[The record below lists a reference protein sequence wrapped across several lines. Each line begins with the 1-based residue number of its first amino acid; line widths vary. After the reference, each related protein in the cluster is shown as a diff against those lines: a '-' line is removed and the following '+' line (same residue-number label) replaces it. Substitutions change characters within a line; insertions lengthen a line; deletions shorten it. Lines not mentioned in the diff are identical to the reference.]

1 MELFAL
7 NHSEQLYF
15 LNPLGVGR
23 VRKVRQSLIQ
33 RSVQFERPTDVLGI
47 CLQGD
52 RSRCNDII

>member
-23 VRKVRQSLIQ
+23 VRKVRHKFNSEVNGNL
-33 RSVQFERPTDVLGI
+33 SAMLTF
-47 CLQGD
+47 
-52 RSRCNDII
+52 